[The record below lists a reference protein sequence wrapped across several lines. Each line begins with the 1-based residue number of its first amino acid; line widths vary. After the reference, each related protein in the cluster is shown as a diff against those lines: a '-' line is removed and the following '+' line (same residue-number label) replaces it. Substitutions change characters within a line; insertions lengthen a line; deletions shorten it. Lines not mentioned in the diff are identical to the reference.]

1 MENPIVIIA
10 LAVVAILYFWYA
22 GIIKKKNKAKEALSG
37 IDVQLKKRSDLIPNI
52 LKIAKKYME
61 HEKEL
66 ITKVTELRSQADS
79 DYDEGDAEAVK
90 AHLKASEALGS
101 NLGKL
106 MIAVEAYPDLK
117 SNENMLQAQQTYN
130 EVEEHIAASRRFYNA
145 SVTALNNS
153 IEIFPG
159 SFLAGFAK
167 AKPMPF
173 YEVDEASKEPVNA
186 SDYL

>member
-1 MENPIVIIA
+1 MENPTVIIA

-61 HEKEL
+61 HEKDL

-90 AHLKASEALGS
+90 ALPGAASEAMGGL
-101 NLGKL
+101 
-106 MIAVEAYPDLK
+106 
-117 SNENMLQAQQTYN
+117 
-130 EVEEHIAASRRFYNA
+130 HILAGRVCRR
-145 SVTALNNS
+145 TALS
-153 IEIFPG
+153 PRYPG
-159 SFLAGFAK
+159 VTK
-167 AKPMPF
+167 
-173 YEVDEASKEPVNA
+173 
-186 SDYL
+186 